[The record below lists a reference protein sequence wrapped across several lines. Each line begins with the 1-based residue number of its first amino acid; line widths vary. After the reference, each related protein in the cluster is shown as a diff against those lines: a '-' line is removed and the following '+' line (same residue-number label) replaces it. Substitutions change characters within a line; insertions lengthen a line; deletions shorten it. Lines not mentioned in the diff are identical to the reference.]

1 MGVYLNPGNEKFAKA
16 VQSEIY
22 VDKTGLIEYT
32 NQVINTVQR
41 YVCVS
46 RPRRFG
52 KSMTAD
58 MLTAYY
64 GKECDSR
71 ELFSGLKISQ
81 NAVFAQHLN
90 QYPTIFLNMQ
100 EFLSR
105 SKEIGQVIDRV
116 RRMLLRELKNSYPD
130 VDYFDDTDLVESLQD
145 IYAATKQS
153 FIIIIDE
160 WDVLI
165 RDAVINR
172 QGQGEYI
179 TFLRGMFKGT
189 EPTKYIQLAYL
200 TGILPIKK
208 EKTQSALNNFDEF
221 TMLSASK
228 LAPYIGFTEDE
239 VKKLAKEYHQD
250 FDEVKRW
257 YDGYLLKD
265 YQVYNPRAVV
275 SVMMRD
281 EFKSYWSETASY
293 DVVVPLI
300 NMNYD
305 GLKTAIIEMLSGA
318 EVKVNTAT
326 FQNDVEDIKSKD
338 DVLTYMIHL
347 GYLGY
352 NEKKKTAFV
361 PNEEIRQELTT
372 AVEIC
377 INYDKRNKK
386 HNCLIESYSKQN

>member
-1 MGVYLNPGNEKFAKA
+1 MIEVERERRRWNMGVYLNPGNEKFAKA

-153 FIIIIDE
+153 FVIIIDE
-160 WDVLI
+160 WDCVF
-165 RDAVINR
+165 R
-172 QGQGEYI
+172 EYQQDKKAQEEYLD
-179 TFLRGMFKGT
+179 FLRDFLKD
-189 EPTKYIQLAYL
+189 KVYVALAYL

-208 EKTQSALNNFDEF
+208 YGTHSADQKARPVLRR
-221 TMLSASK
+221 
-228 LAPYIGFTEDE
+228 I
-239 VKKLAKEYHQD
+239 
-250 FDEVKRW
+250 
-257 YDGYLLKD
+257 
-265 YQVYNPRAVV
+265 
-275 SVMMRD
+275 
-281 EFKSYWSETASY
+281 
-293 DVVVPLI
+293 
-300 NMNYD
+300 
-305 GLKTAIIEMLSGA
+305 SGA
-318 EVKVNTAT
+318 LRHRYGHFSQRDHGAHRPLGLRQVHIS
-326 FQNDVEDIKSKD
+326 QNAQPHERSRAG
-338 DVLTYMIHL
+338 L
-347 GYLGY
+347 
-352 NEKKKTAFV
+352 
-361 PNEEIRQELTT
+361 
-372 AVEIC
+372 
-377 INYDKRNKK
+377 
-386 HNCLIESYSKQN
+386 QN

>member
-81 NAVFAQHLN
+81 NAVFGQHLN

-153 FIIIIDE
+153 F
-160 WDVLI
+160 
-165 RDAVINR
+165 
-172 QGQGEYI
+172 
-179 TFLRGMFKGT
+179 
-189 EPTKYIQLAYL
+189 
-200 TGILPIKK
+200 
-208 EKTQSALNNFDEF
+208 SH
-221 TMLSASK
+221 
-228 LAPYIGFTEDE
+228 
-239 VKKLAKEYHQD
+239 YH
-250 FDEVKRW
+250 
-257 YDGYLLKD
+257 
-265 YQVYNPRAVV
+265 
-275 SVMMRD
+275 
-281 EFKSYWSETASY
+281 
-293 DVVVPLI
+293 
-300 NMNYD
+300 
-305 GLKTAIIEMLSGA
+305 
-318 EVKVNTAT
+318 
-326 FQNDVEDIKSKD
+326 
-338 DVLTYMIHL
+338 
-347 GYLGY
+347 
-352 NEKKKTAFV
+352 
-361 PNEEIRQELTT
+361 
-372 AVEIC
+372 
-377 INYDKRNKK
+377 
-386 HNCLIESYSKQN
+386 